1 MFVIKTND
9 QSSRY
14 CAATRNDLSERINIL
29 SGLDDE
35 EEKEEEMKQFLT
47 ACAAAAMIFMSGC
60 IPIRSG
66 GTTHYLVV
74 GIGVVSVNNT
84 NRSQA
89 QITKSTVLGGYA
101 SENGGGI
108 GYSSQNRIMVVTN
121 ADMDIE
127 VFSAPFKSMKVNV
140 K

>member
-1 MFVIKTND
+1 MKWRKTIF
-9 QSSRY
+9 
-14 CAATRNDLSERINIL
+14 AAL
-29 SGLDDE
+29 GL
-35 EEKEEEMKQFLT
+35 L
-47 ACAAAAMIFMSGC
+47 FMVGC
-60 IPIRSG
+60 IPIRTN

-84 NRSQA
+84 NQYSA
-89 QITKSTVLGGYA
+89 AITKTTVLGGYA

-108 GYSSQNRIMVVTN
+108 GYSSQNRIMVRTN

-127 VFSAPFKSMKVNV
+127 VRSVPFKSMKVNV

>member
-1 MFVIKTND
+1 
-9 QSSRY
+9 
-14 CAATRNDLSERINIL
+14 
-29 SGLDDE
+29 
-35 EEKEEEMKQFLT
+35 MKWFLT
-47 ACAAAAMIFMSGC
+47 ISAALAVICMSGC
-60 IPIRSG
+60 VPIRSG

-89 QITKSTVLGGYA
+89 QITKTTVFGGYA

-108 GYSSQNRIMVVTN
+108 GYSSQNRIMVITN

-127 VFSAPFKSMKVNV
+127 VYSLPFKSMKVNV

>member
-1 MFVIKTND
+1 
-9 QSSRY
+9 
-14 CAATRNDLSERINIL
+14 
-29 SGLDDE
+29 
-35 EEKEEEMKQFLT
+35 
-47 ACAAAAMIFMSGC
+47 MSGC

-74 GIGVVSVNNT
+74 GLGVVSVNNT
-84 NRSQA
+84 NQSAA
-89 QITKSTVLGGYA
+89 QVTKTTVLGGYA

-108 GYSSQNRIMVVTN
+108 GYSSHNRIMVNTN

-127 VFSAPFKSMKVNV
+127 VMSMPFKSIKVNV